1 MVLRLKDG
9 SKKSGRTRGLVS
21 RVGVAKVKN
30 GVLHIV
36 APLRESVL
44 KLPKQHQNL
53 QQVRKDP
60 ESDKKISS
68 DNLQEN
74 PEESNQLEGEK
85 NHDGKNEN

>member
-1 MVLRLKDG
+1 M
-9 SKKSGRTRGLVS
+9 SKRGR
-21 RVGVAKVKN
+21 RVAVARVKN

-53 QQVRKDP
+53 QQVKRDP
-60 ESDKKISS
+60 ESDKRINS

-85 NHDGKNEN
+85 RNDGKNEN

>member
-1 MVLRLKDG
+1 M
-9 SKKSGRTRGLVS
+9 SKRGR
-21 RVGVAKVKN
+21 RVAVARVKN

-44 KLPKQHQNL
+44 KLPKQHQSL

-74 PEESNQLEGEK
+74 PEELNQLEGEK
-85 NHDGKNEN
+85 NHDGKDEN

>member
-1 MVLRLKDG
+1 M
-9 SKKSGRTRGLVS
+9 SKRGR
-21 RVGVAKVKN
+21 RVAVARVKN

-68 DNLQEN
+68 DNLESDKKISSDNLQEN